1 MHSRTISHRLELTFW
16 TTVIPLLS
24 KLKKYREKFFQSLS
38 VISISGRGIKIKSL
52 LVVLTIGWLAGFILG
67 FLTGLG

>member
-1 MHSRTISHRLELTFW
+1 MHSRTISQRLELTFW

-24 KLKKYREKFFQSLS
+24 ELKKYREKFFQSLS
-38 VISISGRGIKIKSL
+38 VISISGRGIKRKSL